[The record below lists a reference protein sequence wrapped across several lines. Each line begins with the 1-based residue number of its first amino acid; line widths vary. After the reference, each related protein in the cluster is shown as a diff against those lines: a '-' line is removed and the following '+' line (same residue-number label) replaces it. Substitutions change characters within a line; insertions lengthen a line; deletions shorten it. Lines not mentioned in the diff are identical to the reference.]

1 MQAEM
6 RTVPFYR
13 QGTEGAPTH
22 CYRMTT
28 FFFDIDGSADIAD
41 EGLDLPDV
49 ETALSAALRAFPD
62 MIRDREPMSDQTRFR
77 MTVRSASGP
86 LFQITLDLLP
96 GSSSSPQRARADE
109 PPHRPAIG
117 TTPMNSVDDLIAAVA
132 KRHDVAPEAVSAAW
146 AALKSGGGT
155 MAQFAHTEFGGMAQ
169 WSKGGMSMVGD
180 MINNTVKTKFD
191 GVMADLAAAI
201 HQDPSEAPD
210 ETGSLPPGPPTA
222 MSASR
227 WPDAFGAP
235 SSSGGQNDMS
245 YAFFPKVG
253 RLIVEDG
260 AKRTIYDTGKHRISG
275 VSQQQSGSRSVR
287 FHSQVGDVEL
297 DDLAVAAEEPTG

>member
-1 MQAEM
+1 M
-6 RTVPFYR
+6 RAIPFYR
-13 QGTEGAPTH
+13 QGTHGAPPH
-22 CYRMTT
+22 CCRMTT
-28 FFFDIDGSADIAD
+28 FFFDNEGSADIAD

-96 GSSSSPQRARADE
+96 GSSSSPQSAGADE
-109 PPHRPAIG
+109 QPPRPAIG
-117 TTPMNSVDDLIAAVA
+117 AIPMNSVDDLVAAVA
-132 KRHDVAPEAVSAAW
+132 KRHDAAPEAVSAAW
-146 AALKSGGGT
+146 AALRRGGGT
-155 MAQFAHTEFGGMAQ
+155 RAQFNHPEFGGMAQ
-169 WSKGGMSMVGD
+169 WSEGGMSMVGD
-180 MINNTVKTKFD
+180 MFNNAVKTKFD

-201 HQDPSEAPD
+201 QQDPSEAPF
-210 ETGSLPPGPPTA
+210 ETGSLAPVPPTA
-222 MSASR
+222 MFASR

-235 SSSGGQNDMS
+235 SSSGCQNDMS

-275 VSQQQSGSRSVR
+275 VSQQQAGSRSVR
-287 FHSQVGDVEL
+287 FRSQAGDVDL
-297 DDLAVAAEEPTG
+297 DDLAVAAGETTG